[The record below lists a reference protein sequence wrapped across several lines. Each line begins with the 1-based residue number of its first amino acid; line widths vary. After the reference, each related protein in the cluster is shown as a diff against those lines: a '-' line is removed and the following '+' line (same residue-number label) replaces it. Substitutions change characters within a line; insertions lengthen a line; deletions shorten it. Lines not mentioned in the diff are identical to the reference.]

1 MIIKALAMDVD
12 GTLTDG
18 KMHMGEKG
26 ELFKS
31 LHVKDGY
38 AIHHMLPQM
47 GIIPIIVTGRNS
59 LIVERR
65 CNEIGVVHIAQGSIK
80 KVEDLKHILEE
91 LNIEWKDTAYIGDD
105 KNDLECMKLAG
116 VTGCPLDAVNEVKQQ
131 SDFISEYYG
140 GCGAVREF
148 VEWIWNKRNM

>member
-18 KMHMGEKG
+18 KIHMGEKG

-31 LHVKDGY
+31 FHVKDGY

-65 CNEIGVVHIAQGSIK
+65 CNEIGVVHIAQGSIN